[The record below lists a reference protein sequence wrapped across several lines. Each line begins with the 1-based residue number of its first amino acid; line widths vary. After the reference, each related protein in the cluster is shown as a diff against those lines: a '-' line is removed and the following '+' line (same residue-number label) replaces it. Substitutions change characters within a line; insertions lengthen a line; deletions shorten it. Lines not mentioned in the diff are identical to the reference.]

1 MSMRAICQEYQAVRL
16 INPKA
21 FTSTTNGNSLDLQAV
36 TANTINFVPGT
47 WTDGTHT
54 PKLQDSPDNSTWT
67 DVTAANQVG
76 TLSAINSSASAVVQQ
91 VSYIGPQRYV
101 RPVIT
106 VSGATTGML
115 LSVEAIVKYKK
126 QP

>member
-1 MSMRAICQEYQAVRL
+1 MRAICQEYPVVRL

-21 FTSTTNGNSLDLQAV
+21 FTSTTNGSALDLQGV
-36 TANTINFVPGT
+36 VANAINFVPGT

-54 PKLQDSPDNSTWT
+54 PKLQESNDNSTWT

-76 TLSAINSSASAVVQQ
+76 TLTAISSAGSAVVQQ
-91 VSYIGPQRYV
+91 VSYIGSARYV
-101 RPVIT
+101 RPVVT
-106 VSGATTGML
+106 VSGATTGLQM
-115 LSVEAIVKYKK
+115 SVEAVVKYHK

>member
-1 MSMRAICQEYQAVRL
+1 MSMRAICQEFPVVRL

-21 FTSTTNGNSLDLQAV
+21 FTSTTNGNSIDLQGV
-36 TANTINFVPGT
+36 VANTINFVPGT

-76 TLSAINSSASAVVQQ
+76 TLAAITSSGSAVVQQ

-101 RPVIT
+101 RPVVT
-106 VSGATTGML
+106 VSGATTGL
-115 LSVEAIVKYKK
+115 LMSVEAVVKYKK